1 MRGFAFGVSL
11 AYGVPARRRGSDA
24 PGRGSEAERRPVPVE
39 DEGRGPDRL
48 ADPGLDGVDVPEADG
63 DEGDSRLRGEGGL
76 HGGAAADLAYDG
88 HGRDWCYKPVI
99 FRHT

>member
-48 ADPGLDGVDVPEADG
+48 AGPGLDGVDEPGAGGETV
-63 DEGDSRLRGEGGL
+63 DSRLRGEGGL
-76 HGGAAADLAYDG
+76 VGVAAAALPCVGGGGDG
-88 HGRDWCYKPVI
+88 VSELGDEGD
-99 FRHT
+99 